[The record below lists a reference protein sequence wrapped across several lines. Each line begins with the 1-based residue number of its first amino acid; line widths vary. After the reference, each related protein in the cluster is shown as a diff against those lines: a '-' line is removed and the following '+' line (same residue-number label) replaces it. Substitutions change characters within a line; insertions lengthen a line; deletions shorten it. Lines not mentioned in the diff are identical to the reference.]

1 MSKREPDRTALT
13 RVGSTAVR
21 DAPSRPAPVDAS
33 ERCLSCET
41 KGAFAPDHSDQQEAL
56 EIALDLIAD
65 LGGRDAVAW
74 ADEYMVGLHEK
85 GDWRGMQRWGIVV
98 SALEELAGASVH

>member
-21 DAPSRPAPVDAS
+21 DDPSRPAPVEAS

-41 KGAFAPDHSDQQEAL
+41 QGGFAPDLSDQQEAL

-65 LGGRDAVAW
+65 LGAGDALSW
-74 ADEYMVGLHEK
+74 ADEYMVGLHGK

-98 SALEELAGASVH
+98 SALAELAGASVH